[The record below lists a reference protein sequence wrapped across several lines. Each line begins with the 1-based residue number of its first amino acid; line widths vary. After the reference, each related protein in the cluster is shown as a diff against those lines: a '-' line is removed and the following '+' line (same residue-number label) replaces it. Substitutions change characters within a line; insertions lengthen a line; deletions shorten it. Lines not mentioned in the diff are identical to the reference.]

1 MGFPRQEP
9 WSWFPFPSP
18 VYLPSPGIELASPA
32 LAGRFFTTEPPG
44 KPTMEHY
51 SAIKKNEI
59 ISFASTWIDIEMI
72 ILNEVSQAEKGKYHM
87 IFFICGI

>member
-1 MGFPRQEP
+1 
-9 WSWFPFPSP
+9 
-18 VYLPSPGIELASPA
+18 
-32 LAGRFFTTEPPG
+32 
-44 KPTMEHY
+44 MEYY

-87 IFFICGI
+87 IFLYVESEKKLIQMNLFMKQTYRQ